1 MDPLSWKITNVESLI
16 CWVIFLLV
24 MENQE
29 RFEKFVTFFNFRKK
43 ILIAKSI
50 TKYNIAY
57 AFSRDF
63 FHRFRDNRDL
73 RLFLLGSESLCQ
85 QKDWRWE
92 FCHVHAKHPGWSL
105 WRPTSGNGWS
115 VFNRKRKGQ
124 DSCYGTVMVIFVFYW
139 RSNGDS
145 SQSESS
151 TFQGSGYLKAMEKDG
166 CLRSQNQEQPTKW
179 EKKNS

>member
-63 FHRFRDNRDL
+63 FHRF
-73 RLFLLGSESLCQ
+73 
-85 QKDWRWE
+85 K
-92 FCHVHAKHPGWSL
+92 
-105 WRPTSGNGWS
+105 
-115 VFNRKRKGQ
+115 
-124 DSCYGTVMVIFVFYW
+124 
-139 RSNGDS
+139 
-145 SQSESS
+145 
-151 TFQGSGYLKAMEKDG
+151 
-166 CLRSQNQEQPTKW
+166 
-179 EKKNS
+179 